1 MPNGLQK
8 SLFCRMS
15 GMANFT
21 LSGCINR
28 SRSMWVDPAG
38 PQYCGYAAY
47 GVQNDPKTGGPEGAG
62 AAAGPAC
69 AGCRCRRRSRV
80 VREGAVNGLVCPNC
94 PDRST
99 NVTRH
104 CKYRDHTAVYVQ
116 GLPHNVQRQDGNR
129 PALQADQHRDLDD
142 GCLDVYL
149 CGPLNGISIHY
160 ISESIGRTYRYTDS
174 SRNAE

>member
-8 SLFCRMS
+8 SLFCRML
-15 GMANFT
+15 GTANFT

-104 CKYRDHTAVYVQ
+104 CKYKDNIQRYMCKDCRTTFNDRTGTLLHYKRISMGKWMLSVCTCAGRSTAYQ
-116 GLPHNVQRQDGNR
+116 YTAYPNR
-129 PALQADQHRDLDD
+129 
-142 GCLDVYL
+142 
-149 CGPLNGISIHY
+149 
-160 ISESIGRTYRYTDS
+160 
-174 SRNAE
+174 